1 MTHCVVSPEPVF
13 GNKDN
18 SGPKANVVIFYQAS
32 RHEITF
38 IKIYV
43 EKLKI
48 TKVNTQITS
57 VIVQASTPICFIST
71 IIGLHS
77 CLKLEPNNHC

>member
-48 TKVNTQITS
+48 TKVNT
-57 VIVQASTPICFIST
+57 
-71 IIGLHS
+71 
-77 CLKLEPNNHC
+77 